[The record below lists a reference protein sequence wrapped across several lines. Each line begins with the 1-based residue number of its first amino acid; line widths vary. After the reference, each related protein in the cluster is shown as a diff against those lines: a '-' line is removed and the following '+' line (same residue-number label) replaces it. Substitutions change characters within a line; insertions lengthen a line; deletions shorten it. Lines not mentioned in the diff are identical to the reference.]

1 MKIKERRI
9 WSAND
14 IMKICRQNHL
24 FNLGDLEE
32 YDHTVSLTDILEPT
46 DENIYLVAKRIVE
59 KSEDQTV
66 ENVMY
71 LIANQAVYRTF
82 EIEE

>member
-14 IMKICRQNHL
+14 IITMCRKNNL